1 MHISE
6 LFIRRP
12 VFATVVSLILMLI
25 GIVSYDRL
33 SVREYPQ
40 IDEPVV
46 TVTTVYRGASAAV
59 VEREVTQPLEDSMA
73 GIEGIEVLSS
83 TSRAEESQV
92 TARFTLETDPD
103 VAASDVRDRVGRARG
118 LLPNEIEEPIIAK
131 VEADAQPIMYIAFKS
146 DRMSSLE
153 ITDYLDR
160 IVTDRLQNQPGVAQ
174 VGIFGGREYSMRVWV
189 DRESLAAYNLTVQD
203 VENAIRTQNAEIPS
217 GRIESLD
224 REFTVV
230 SKTALQTPEEF
241 RNIVVKESGGFQVK
255 LGEVARVEVGAAN
268 ERRSATY
275 NGETSISLGIV
286 KQATAN
292 PLDVAAN
299 VRRTLAEIAPTLPAG
314 MGSFVGYDTS
324 IFIAESIKSV
334 YETIFEAVVL
344 VVLVIFVFLRTV
356 RASFIPVVTIPI
368 SLITTFGIMLMLGF
382 SINTLSLL
390 ATVLAIG
397 LVVDDAI
404 VMLEN
409 IYRHI
414 EEGKTPFQAAIDGSR
429 EITFAVIAM
438 TLTLVAVYAPV
449 SFAEGRTGKLFL
461 EFALTLA
468 GAVLVS
474 GFVALTLT
482 PMLCSK
488 LLRREVKETRVQ
500 RWLRERLEQLDAA
513 YKNALRTA
521 LSRQGAVVGAAFAV
535 ALSCVGLFALL
546 QQELA
551 PLEDRGTLL
560 VVGQAPQGATL
571 DFSRRYAKQIEG
583 ILTDIPEVAGYLV
596 VSGFPQ
602 ITDLVSFSRLVP
614 WSDRGRTQQEIVA
627 ELQPK
632 LNRIPGIMAFAINP
646 PSLGQSGRSQP
657 IEYVIQAS
665 GTYEEL
671 DGYVQAMLNE
681 IRANPG
687 FTNPDTNL
695 KLQKPQLDISVN
707 REKVVDAGI
716 DVATVGRTLETL
728 LGGRRITRYE
738 QGGKQYDVIVQVA
751 EEERRTPTDISNI
764 YVRGGKGEMVQ
775 LSNLVTV
782 EEVVAPNSLN
792 RFNQLRAATISAGLV
807 PGYSTGEALA
817 FLDET
822 AARILPPVA
831 QTDVD
836 GQLREFVKSS
846 GTIMVT
852 FVLALIFIYLVL
864 SAQFESFIDPL
875 VILISVPLS
884 IAGAL
889 MLLFL
894 TNTSLNIYSQVGL
907 ITLVGLISKHGI
919 LIVEFSNQLREK
931 GLSVYDAV
939 IEAASLRLRPIL
951 MTTGAMALGAV
962 PLALASGA
970 GAESRRSIGYVIV
983 GGITFGT
990 LLTLFVVPTVYLL
1003 IASWRER
1010 RLAAKAAA
1018 SHAPAE

>member
-33 SVREYPQ
+33 SVREYPE

-92 TARFTLETDPD
+92 TARFTLETNPD

-118 LLPNEIEEPIIAK
+118 LLPTEIEEPIIAK

-174 VGIFGGREYSMRVWV
+174 VGIFGGREYSMRVWI
-189 DRESLAAYNLTVQD
+189 DRERLAAYNLTVQD

-241 RNIVVKESGGFQVK
+241 GNIVVKESGGFQVR
-255 LGEVARVEVGAAN
+255 LREVARVEVGAAD

-299 VRRTLAEIAPTLPAG
+299 VRRTLDELAPTLPAG

-334 YETIFEAVVL
+334 YETILEAVVL

-390 ATVLAIG
+390 AMVLAIG

-488 LLRREVKETRVQ
+488 LLRREVNETRVQ
-500 RWLRERLEQLDAA
+500 RWLRERLESLDEA
-513 YKNALRTA
+513 YKKSVRTA

-535 ALSCVGLFALL
+535 ALSCVGLFSLL

-560 VVGQAPQGATL
+560 VVGQAPQGSTL
-571 DFSRRYAKQIEG
+571 DFSRRYSKQIES
-583 ILTDIPEVAGYLV
+583 IYTDIPEVAGYLV

-602 ITDLVSFSRLVP
+602 ITDLVSFSRLIP
-614 WSDRGRTQQEIVA
+614 WGDRSRSQQEIVQM
-627 ELQPK
+627 LQPK
-632 LNRIPGIMAFAINP
+632 LNRIPGIMAFAVNP

-775 LSNLVTV
+775 LSNLITV
-782 EEVVAPNSLN
+782 DETVAPNSLN
-792 RFNQLRAATISAGLV
+792 RFNQLRAATISAGLA

-817 FLDET
+817 FLDAT

-889 MLLFL
+889 LLLFL
-894 TNTSLNIYSQVGL
+894 TDTTLNIYSQVGL

-919 LIVEFSNQLREK
+919 LIVEFSNQLRAK

-1003 IASWRER
+1003 IASWREKR
-1010 RLAAKAAA
+1010 NAAKAAA
-1018 SHAPAE
+1018 SPAPAE

>member
-12 VFATVVSLILMLI
+12 VFATVVSLILMLV

-33 SVREYPQ
+33 SVREYPE

-46 TVTTVYRGASAAV
+46 TVTTTYRGASAAV

-118 LLPNEIEEPIIAK
+118 FLPDEIEEPIIAK

-174 VGIFGGREYSMRVWV
+174 VSIFGGREYSMRVWI
-189 DRESLAAYNLTVQD
+189 DRERLAAYNLTVQD

-217 GRIESLD
+217 GRIESID

-241 RNIVVKESGGFQVK
+241 RDIVVKESGGFQVK
-255 LGEVARVEVGAAN
+255 LGEVARVEVGPADV
-268 ERRSATY
+268 RRSATY
-275 NGETSISLGIV
+275 NGETSISLGVV

-299 VRRTLAEIAPTLPAG
+299 VRRTLDELQPTLPAG

-390 ATVLAIG
+390 AMVLAIG

-414 EEGKTPFQAAIDGSR
+414 EEGKTPFQAAIEGSR

-488 LLRREVKETRVQ
+488 LLRHEVKETRVQ
-500 RWLRERLEQLDAA
+500 RWLRERLEQLDTA
-513 YKNALRTA
+513 YKGALRKA
-521 LSRQGAVVGAAFAV
+521 LSRQGAVVGAAAIV
-535 ALSCVGLFALL
+535 ALSCVGLFMLL

-551 PLEDRGTLL
+551 PIEDRGTLL
-560 VVGQAPQGATL
+560 VAGQAPQGATL
-571 DFSRRYAKQIEG
+571 EFSQRYAKQIES
-583 ILTDIPEVAGYLV
+583 IYTDIPEVAGYLV

-602 ITDLVSFSRLVP
+602 ITDLVSFSRLVH
-614 WSDRGRTQQEIVA
+614 WGDRGRTQQEIVA

-657 IEYVIQAS
+657 VEYVIQAS
-665 GTYEEL
+665 GTYEDL
-671 DGYVQAMLNE
+671 DGYVQAMMHE
-681 IRANPG
+681 IRGHPG
-687 FTNPDTNL
+687 FTNPDSNL

-751 EEERRTPTDISNI
+751 DEERRTPTDISNI
-764 YVRGGKGEMVQ
+764 YVRGAAGEMVQ

-782 EEVVAPNSLN
+782 DETVAPNSLN
-792 RFNQLRAATISAGLV
+792 RFNQLRAATISAGLA
-807 PGYSTGEALA
+807 PGFSTGEALA
-817 FLDET
+817 FLDAT

-852 FVLALIFIYLVL
+852 FLLALIFIYLVL

-894 TNTSLNIYSQVGL
+894 TNTTLNIYSQVGL

-951 MTTGAMALGAV
+951 MTTGAMALGAL

-1010 RLAAKAAA
+1010 RLAEKAAA
-1018 SHAPAE
+1018 SPTPAD

>member
-33 SVREYPQ
+33 SVREYPE

-46 TVTTVYRGASAAV
+46 TVTTTYRGASAAV

-92 TARFTLETDPD
+92 TARFTLETNPD

-118 LLPNEIEEPIIAK
+118 LLPDEIEEPIIAK

-174 VGIFGGREYSMRVWV
+174 VSIFGGREYSMRVWV
-189 DRESLAAYNLTVQD
+189 DRERLAAYNLTVQD

-217 GRIESLD
+217 GRIESID

-241 RNIVVKESGGFQVK
+241 RDIVVKESGGFQVK
-255 LGEVARVEVGAAN
+255 LGEVAHVEVGPADV
-268 ERRSATY
+268 RRSATY
-275 NGETSISLGIV
+275 NGETSISLGVV

-299 VRRTLAEIAPTLPAG
+299 VRRTLDELAPTLPAG

-324 IFIAESIKSV
+324 IFIAESIRSV

-390 ATVLAIG
+390 AMVLAIG

-414 EEGKTPFQAAIDGSR
+414 EEGKPPFQAAIEGSR

-488 LLRREVKETRVQ
+488 LLRHEVKETRVQ
-500 RWLRERLEQLDAA
+500 RWLRERLEQLDTA
-513 YKNALRTA
+513 YKGALRKA
-521 LSRQGAVVGAAFAV
+521 LSRQGAVVGAAAVV
-535 ALSCVGLFALL
+535 ALSCVGLFMLL

-551 PLEDRGTLL
+551 PIEDRGTLL
-560 VVGQAPQGATL
+560 VAGQAPQGATL
-571 DFSRRYAKQIEG
+571 EFSQRYAKQIES
-583 ILTDIPEVAGYLV
+583 IYTDIPEVAGYLV

-602 ITDLVSFSRLVP
+602 ITDLVSFSRLIH
-614 WSDRGRTQQEIVA
+614 WDERSRTQQEIVNT
-627 ELQPK
+627 LQPK

-657 IEYVIQAS
+657 VEYVVQAS

-671 DGYVQAMLNE
+671 DGYVQAMMHE
-681 IRANPG
+681 IRGHPG
-687 FTNPDTNL
+687 FTNPDSNL

-751 EEERRTPTDISNI
+751 DEERRTPTDISNI
-764 YVRGGKGEMVQ
+764 YVRGAAGEMVQ

-782 EEVVAPNSLN
+782 EETVAPNALN
-792 RFNQLRAATISAGLV
+792 RFNQLRAATISAGLA
-807 PGYSTGEALA
+807 PGFSAGEALD
-817 FLDET
+817 FLDAT

-889 MLLFL
+889 LLLFL
-894 TNTSLNIYSQVGL
+894 TNTTLNIYSQVGL

-951 MTTGAMALGAV
+951 MTTGAMALGAL

-1003 IASWRER
+1003 IATWRER
-1010 RLAAKAAA
+1010 RLAEKAAA
-1018 SHAPAE
+1018 SPTPAD